1 MVERELTEARLGEE
15 EEEDQVLG
23 EIIDF
28 FVLGDEGCR
37 RRVG

>member
-23 EIIDF
+23 DMMDF
-28 FVLGDEGCR
+28 LVHGDEGCR
-37 RRVG
+37 RRDG